1 MAAQNL
7 YNDSEESTAPVQDR
21 QSVEDSD
28 EPTTIIPKSLL
39 AGKHFEVSDEICLEI
54 VAIHGDEIEV
64 RYSTKGEGEGES
76 DGASDSGS
84 MDEEMPMPKSRNGN
98 PNYY

>member
-39 AGKHFEVSDEICLEI
+39 AGKHFEVGDEVVLKI
-54 VAIHGDEIEV
+54 VALHEDEVEV
-64 RYSTKGEGEGES
+64 AYSTGKEDSAKPES
-76 DGASDSGS
+76 GA
-84 MDEEMPMPKSRNGN
+84 MEEETPMPKSRNGN